1 MKFGIHLPQSGRKA
15 GPDSIQRAARQAEE
29 LGWDDVWVNDHL
41 AVPEGAP
48 YPPSAVFY
56 EPIVTLTWAAA
67 ATRRVGLGTSVLV
80 LPLRHPV
87 HLAKEVATLDLL
99 SEGRVILGAG
109 IGWLREEF
117 IALGA
122 DPTTRGRRTDE
133 SIELLRKCWGERTV
147 DHDGRHVPTTMAA
160 MRTLP
165 QPAREVPIWI
175 GGTSEAAVERAI
187 RIGDG
192 WHAVRLSPEEM
203 APFVTRLRQ
212 ARPEPEFT
220 ISLRH
225 MWDALEDDR
234 EDLRRLV
241 EAQAE
246 LGVQHMSFEPRQRGI
261 DDWLRAV
268 EAMWRLV
275 EPLR

>member
-41 AVPEGAP
+41 AVPRGAP
-48 YPPSAVFY
+48 YPQSAVFF

-87 HLAKEVATLDLL
+87 HLAKELASLDLL
-99 SEGRVILGAG
+99 SEGRLILGAG

-117 IALGA
+117 VALGA
-122 DPTTRGRRTDE
+122 EPTERGKCAEE
-133 SIELLRKCWGERTV
+133 SIQILRKCWGERTV
-147 DHDGRHVPTTMAA
+147 DHDGVYVPTVMRA

-165 QPAREVPIWI
+165 QPARRLPIWI
-175 GGTSEAAVERAI
+175 GGTSYAAMERAG

-192 WHAVRLSPEEM
+192 WHAIRLRPEEM
-203 APFVTRLRQ
+203 APHVARLRR

-220 ISLRH
+220 ISLRQN
-225 MWDALEDDR
+225 WDGLADDR
-234 EDLRRLV
+234 DDIRAQV
-241 EAQAE
+241 EAQAA

-261 DDWLRAV
+261 DDWLRSV
-268 EAMWRLV
+268 ETLWRLV

>member
-1 MKFGIHLPQSGRKA
+1 M
-15 GPDSIQRAARQAEE
+15 
-29 LGWDDVWVNDHL
+29 
-41 AVPEGAP
+41 
-48 YPPSAVFY
+48 FY

-147 DHDGRHVPTTMAA
+147 DHDGRHVPTTMVA
-160 MRTLP
+160 MRILP
-165 QPAREVPIWI
+165 QPAWEVPIWI

-234 EDLRRLV
+234 EDLRRQV

-268 EAMWRLV
+268 EAM
-275 EPLR
+275 